1 MTEAWAARWPELFA
15 LLVSAVIAIG
25 VIAPTLLMCL
35 ARPSS
40 GVSRVERLLAHAPEW
55 LKQVGGRSAVPETL
69 AAEPDQAVRRSAHIT
84 WDAHRTA
91 LAALF
96 ILASLVAIAAVAQ
109 FVWTWI
115 ALASRGDVTTSF
127 LLSGFAAT
135 LAMTV
140 VAGIALLGPIIWWR
154 RAPSGGR
161 YGSTSVGSRQLTP
174 ITTRSTLSCVHS
186 R

>member
-84 WDAHRTA
+84 G
-91 LAALF
+91 
-96 ILASLVAIAAVAQ
+96 SSQ
-109 FVWTWI
+109 
-115 ALASRGDVTTSF
+115 
-127 LLSGFAAT
+127 LS
-135 LAMTV
+135 V
-140 VAGIALLGPIIWWR
+140 
-154 RAPSGGR
+154 
-161 YGSTSVGSRQLTP
+161 
-174 ITTRSTLSCVHS
+174 
-186 R
+186 